1 MKIIGNISLFLI
13 LLITAACEDPVNPVN
28 NTKKEPGSIIHGE
41 WNSIGILDKG
51 AVYTFNFPNKN
62 GSVTNADGTKYNIRL
77 RVSTEYKYTLV
88 HIYTRSVEGWGS
100 TRYLLRVLNNDLI
113 HLSPKGPRGPLDRP
127 NPPEGILILQRKK

>member
-1 MKIIGNISLFLI
+1 MKIISTILLSLI

-41 WNSIGILDKG
+41 WNSTGILHKG

-77 RVSTEYKYTLV
+77 RVSTEGKYIFV
-88 HIYTRSVEGWGS
+88 FIYTRSVEGWGS

-113 HLSPKGPRGPLDRP
+113 HLTSRGLLDPLDEP
-127 NPPEGILILQRKK
+127 HPPGTLVLQRKK

>member
-1 MKIIGNISLFLI
+1 MKIIGTISLSLI

-77 RVSTEYKYTLV
+77 RVSTEGKYTFV
-88 HIYTRSVEGWGS
+88 FIYTRSVEGWGY
-100 TRYLLRVLNNDLI
+100 TRFVLRVLNNDLI
-113 HLSPKGPRGPLDRP
+113 HLTSRGPLDP
-127 NPPEGILILQRKK
+127 LDESPPGWTLVLQRKK

>member
-1 MKIIGNISLFLI
+1 MKIISTISLSLI

-28 NTKKEPGSIIHGE
+28 NTKKEPGRIIHGE

-77 RVSTEYKYTLV
+77 RVSTEGKYTFV
-88 HIYTRSVEGWGS
+88 FIYTRSVEGWGY
-100 TRYLLRVLNNDLI
+100 TRFVLRVLNNDLI
-113 HLSPKGPRGPLDRP
+113 HLTSRGPLDP
-127 NPPEGILILQRKK
+127 LDETYPPGTLVLQRKK

>member
-77 RVSTEYKYTLV
+77 RVSTEGKYTFV
-88 HIYTRSVEGWGS
+88 FIYTRSVEGWGF
-100 TRYLLRVLNNDLI
+100 TRFVLRVLNNDLI
-113 HLSPKGPRGPLDRP
+113 HLTSRGALDPLDES
-127 NPPEGILILQRKK
+127 PPGWTLVLQRKK

>member
-1 MKIIGNISLFLI
+1 MKIISTISLSLI

-51 AVYTFNFPNKN
+51 AVYTFNFPDKN
-62 GSVTNADGTKYNIRL
+62 GFVTNADGTKYNIRL
-77 RVSTEYKYTLV
+77 RVPTEDKYTL
-88 HIYTRSVEGWGS
+88 IYIHTRSVEGWGS

-113 HLSPKGPRGPLDRP
+113 HLTSRGPLDP
-127 NPPEGILILQRKK
+127 LDEPYPPGTLVLQRKK